1 MAKHSSVLQG
11 ENKAFNEI
19 SDQMRM
25 FFSDSFENGDI
36 KWNLLQ
42 KKEAESRPKPYQLKM
57 PILH

>member
-1 MAKHSSVLQG
+1 
-11 ENKAFNEI
+11 
-19 SDQMRM
+19 M

-42 KKEAESRPKPYQLKM
+42 KKEAESRPKPYQIKM